1 MGSTTG
7 IADHRDVSAMNSLL
21 KDVKEGSNR
30 TGIYKYAGLGQRRSA
45 WSLHSN
51 GWNEM
56 NIKIDGKI
64 IGYEVVKNEEKI
76 GTTAGARAE
85 AQAQVQAEAQAQA
98 QAQAEGGERPSAK
111 IIRMTEWVARPEGM
125 EALEGSTYKIKTPL
139 DDHAMYVTINDIILN
154 PGTEHEQR
162 RPFEIFINS
171 KNMDHFQ
178 WIVALT
184 RLMSAVFRK
193 GGDVTFLA
201 EELQAVFDP
210 KGGYFKPGGKFMPS
224 IIAEIGA
231 VIEHHLQKIGLME
244 KEELSEQQQLI
255 LEQKRA
261 EAEASAQKKTIA
273 ETATEADS
281 AYPASATLCN
291 KCHTKAV
298 VIMDNCATCLS
309 CGYSKCG

>member
-1 MGSTTG
+1 MS
-7 IADHRDVSAMNSLL
+7 
-21 KDVKEGSNR
+21 
-30 TGIYKYAGLGQRRSA
+30 
-45 WSLHSN
+45 
-51 GWNEM
+51 
-56 NIKIDGKI
+56 IKIEGKI
-64 IGYEVVKNEEKI
+64 IGYEVVKEEAEAKSNPPVD
-76 GTTAGARAE
+76 AHADAQADAEARA
-85 AQAQVQAEAQAQA
+85 QAEAQAANGQ
-98 QAQAEGGERPSAK
+98 RPTAK

-261 EAEASAQKKTIA
+261 EAEAAAQKKTIA
-273 ETATEADS
+273 EAEAEANDS
-281 AYPASATLCN
+281 YPASATLCN
-291 KCHTKAV
+291 KCYTKAV
-298 VIMDNCATCLS
+298 IIMDNCATCLS

>member
-1 MGSTTG
+1 MT
-7 IADHRDVSAMNSLL
+7 
-21 KDVKEGSNR
+21 
-30 TGIYKYAGLGQRRSA
+30 
-45 WSLHSN
+45 
-51 GWNEM
+51 
-56 NIKIDGKI
+56 IKIQRKI
-64 IGYEVVKNEEKI
+64 VGYEVVKED
-76 GTTAGARAE
+76 E
-85 AQAQVQAEAQAQA
+85 AAAK
-98 QAQAEGGERPSAK
+98 AEGQPESSERQSAK
-111 IIRMTEWVARPEGM
+111 IIRMTERVARPEGM
-125 EALEGSTYKIKTPL
+125 ESLEGSTYKIKTPL
-139 DDHAMYVTINDIILN
+139 VDHAMYVTINDILLN
-154 PGTEHEQR
+154 AGTEHEQR

-210 KGGYFKPGGKFMPS
+210 RGGYFKPGGKFMPS

-244 KEELSEQQQLI
+244 KEELSEQQQL
-255 LEQKRA
+255 LLDQKRA
-261 EAEASAQKKTIA
+261 EAEASAKDRA
-273 ETATEADS
+273 ANAVADAS
-281 AYPASATLCN
+281 YPASATLCN

>member
-1 MGSTTG
+1 MS
-7 IADHRDVSAMNSLL
+7 
-21 KDVKEGSNR
+21 
-30 TGIYKYAGLGQRRSA
+30 
-45 WSLHSN
+45 
-51 GWNEM
+51 
-56 NIKIDGKI
+56 IKIGNKI
-64 IGYEVVKNEEKI
+64 VGYEVVREEEE
-76 GTTAGARAE
+76 TAAKVEALPDQEAR
-85 AQAQVQAEAQAQA
+85 Q
-98 QAQAEGGERPSAK
+98 SAT
-111 IIRMTEWVARPEGM
+111 IIRMTERIARPEGM

-139 DDHAMYVTINDIILN
+139 DDHAMYVTINDMILN

-244 KEELSEQQQLI
+244 KAELSEQQQLI
-255 LEQKRA
+255 LDQKRA
-261 EAEASAQKKTIA
+261 EVETRAHRKSVA
-273 ETATEADS
+273 ETVSDGE
-281 AYPASATLCN
+281 YPASATLCN

-298 VIMDNCATCLS
+298 VVMDNCATCLS

>member
-1 MGSTTG
+1 MG
-7 IADHRDVSAMNSLL
+7 
-21 KDVKEGSNR
+21 
-30 TGIYKYAGLGQRRSA
+30 
-45 WSLHSN
+45 
-51 GWNEM
+51 
-56 NIKIDGKI
+56 IKIANKI
-64 IGYEVVKNEEKI
+64 VGYEVVKPEEEIRVKEE
-76 GTTAGARAE
+76 AKAE
-85 AQAQVQAEAQAQA
+85 TQ
-98 QAQAEGGERPSAK
+98 ERQSAT
-111 IIRMTEWVARPEGM
+111 IIRMTERVARPEGM

-154 PGTEHEQR
+154 QGTEHEQR

-210 KGGYFKPGGKFMPS
+210 RGGYFKPGGKFMPS
-224 IIAEIGA
+224 IIADIGA

-255 LEQKRA
+255 LDQKRA
-261 EAEASAQKKTIA
+261 QAEGTVEKRVTTPEGDAG
-273 ETATEADS
+273 
-281 AYPASATLCN
+281 YPASATLCN

>member
-1 MGSTTG
+1 MS
-7 IADHRDVSAMNSLL
+7 
-21 KDVKEGSNR
+21 
-30 TGIYKYAGLGQRRSA
+30 
-45 WSLHSN
+45 
-51 GWNEM
+51 
-56 NIKIDGKI
+56 IKIDENI
-64 IGYEVVKNEEKI
+64 VGYEVVKPEEEQ
-76 GTTAGARAE
+76 AAE
-85 AQAQVQAEAQAQA
+85 KAAEK
-98 QAQAEGGERPSAK
+98 EKEDRSKAK
-111 IIRMTEWVARPEGM
+111 VIRMTERVQRPQGM
-125 EALEGSTYKIKTPL
+125 ESLEGSTYKIKTPL

-154 PGTEHEQR
+154 LGTEHEMR

-193 GGDVTFLA
+193 GGDVVFLA

-244 KEELSEQQQLI
+244 KDELSEQQQLI
-255 LEQKRA
+255 LEEKRA
-261 EAEASAQKKTIA
+261 EAEVAAQKKSL
-273 ETATEADS
+273 ADS
-281 AYPASATLCN
+281 GAADGENPAYPASATLCH

-298 VIMDNCATCLS
+298 VAMDNCATCLS

>member
-1 MGSTTG
+1 MS
-7 IADHRDVSAMNSLL
+7 
-21 KDVKEGSNR
+21 
-30 TGIYKYAGLGQRRSA
+30 
-45 WSLHSN
+45 
-51 GWNEM
+51 
-56 NIKIDGKI
+56 IKIASKI
-64 IGYEVVKNEEKI
+64 VGYEVVKEEEPLVAEDAANE
-76 GTTAGARAE
+76 T
-85 AQAQVQAEAQAQA
+85 
-98 QAQAEGGERPSAK
+98 GGRQKAK
-111 IIRMTEWVARPEGM
+111 IIRMTERVARPEGM

-139 DDHAMYVTINDIILN
+139 DDHAMYVTINDIVLN
-154 PGTEHEQR
+154 KGTEHEQR

-210 KGGYFKPGGKFMPS
+210 RGGYFKPGGKFMPS
-224 IIAEIGA
+224 IIADIGA

-244 KEELSEQQQLI
+244 KEELSQQQQLI
-255 LEQKRA
+255 LDQKRA
-261 EAEASAQKKTIA
+261 EAVVTDNKRNADA
-273 ETATEADS
+273 EGDGS
-281 AYPASATLCN
+281 YPASATLCN

-298 VIMDNCATCLS
+298 IIMDNCATCLS

>member
-1 MGSTTG
+1 M
-7 IADHRDVSAMNSLL
+7 AM
-21 KDVKEGSNR
+21 
-30 TGIYKYAGLGQRRSA
+30 
-45 WSLHSN
+45 
-51 GWNEM
+51 
-56 NIKIDGKI
+56 KIQGKI
-64 IGYEVVKNEEKI
+64 VGYEVVKEKEEKPA
-76 GTTAGARAE
+76 AGA
-85 AQAQVQAEAQAQA
+85 QAS
-98 QAQAEGGERPSAK
+98 GGEERQTAK
-111 IIRMTEWVARPEGM
+111 IIRMTEQVARPEGM
-125 EALEGSTYKIKTPL
+125 ESLEGSTYKIKTPL
-139 DDHAMYVTINDIILN
+139 DEHAMYVTINDIVLN
-154 PGTEHEQR
+154 AGTEHEQR

-210 KGGYFKPGGKFMPS
+210 RGGYFKPGGKFMPS
-224 IIAEIGA
+224 IIADIGA

-244 KEELSEQQQLI
+244 KEELSEQQLLI

-261 EAEASAQKKTIA
+261 EAEASAQSAAKA
-273 ETATEADS
+273 ELDS
-281 AYPASATLCN
+281 NGDYPASATLCN

-298 VIMDNCATCLS
+298 IIMDNCATCLS

>member
-1 MGSTTG
+1 MS
-7 IADHRDVSAMNSLL
+7 
-21 KDVKEGSNR
+21 
-30 TGIYKYAGLGQRRSA
+30 
-45 WSLHSN
+45 
-51 GWNEM
+51 
-56 NIKIDGKI
+56 IKIANKI
-64 IGYEVVKNEEKI
+64 VGYEVVKEEDEI
-76 GTTAGARAE
+76 AAREEAE
-85 AQAQVQAEAQAQA
+85 ARD
-98 QAQAEGGERPSAK
+98 RPSAT
-111 IIRMTEWVARPEGM
+111 IIRMTERVLRPEGM

-154 PGTEHEQR
+154 QGTEHEQR

-210 KGGYFKPGGKFMPS
+210 RGGYFKPGGKFMPS
-224 IIAEIGA
+224 IIADIGA

-255 LEQKRA
+255 LDQKRA
-261 EAEASAQKKTIA
+261 EAEISDQKR
-273 ETATEADS
+273 TAEADGDAS
-281 AYPASATLCN
+281 YPASATLCN

>member
-1 MGSTTG
+1 MT
-7 IADHRDVSAMNSLL
+7 
-21 KDVKEGSNR
+21 
-30 TGIYKYAGLGQRRSA
+30 
-45 WSLHSN
+45 
-51 GWNEM
+51 
-56 NIKIDGKI
+56 IKIDAKI
-64 IGYEVVKNEEKI
+64 VGYEVVKPEEEAAVKEAAQQEKEEK
-76 GTTAGARAE
+76 
-85 AQAQVQAEAQAQA
+85 
-98 QAQAEGGERPSAK
+98 SKAK
-111 IIRMTEWVARPEGM
+111 VIRMTEQVKRPEGM
-125 EALEGSTYKIKTPL
+125 ESLEGSTYKIKTPL
-139 DDHAMYVTINDIILN
+139 DDHAMYVTINDIVLN
-154 PGTEHEQR
+154 AGTEHESR

-244 KEELSEQQQLI
+244 RDELSEQQQL
-255 LEQKRA
+255 LLKEKREQIDAAA
-261 EAEASAQKKTIA
+261 EKKTAAEVNTEAS
-273 ETATEADS
+273 EPGDEPG
-281 AYPASATLCN
+281 YPASATLCH

>member
-1 MGSTTG
+1 MS
-7 IADHRDVSAMNSLL
+7 IRIDH
-21 KDVKEGSNR
+21 
-30 TGIYKYAGLGQRRSA
+30 
-45 WSLHSN
+45 
-51 GWNEM
+51 
-56 NIKIDGKI
+56 KIV
-64 IGYEVVKNEEKI
+64 GYEVVREE
-76 GTTAGARAE
+76 E
-85 AQAQVQAEAQAQA
+85 AAAAAQAEAEAR
-98 QAQAEGGERPSAK
+98 EKRESAK
-111 IIRMTEWVARPEGM
+111 IIRMTEKVERPHGM

-139 DDHAMYVTINDIILN
+139 DDHAMYVTINDIVLN
-154 PGTEHEQR
+154 SGTEHEQR

-244 KEELSEQQQLI
+244 KEELSEQQQLV

-261 EAEASAQKKTIA
+261 EAQVAIDLAAPSAANEQDA
-273 ETATEADS
+273 AGAD
-281 AYPASATLCN
+281 YPTSATLCN
-291 KCHTKAV
+291 KCNTKAV